1 MSHCGGRTRG
11 RCVQFEFTP
20 IPPMSLLFDSFGIPG
35 SLSISIAFTQSL
47 EDHGWSVDT
56 EIEHPSGPPLEE
68 LQKTDQEDDELV
80 TKQLQEFASEK
91 KALILRNS
99 HTGGHRYAGNCIVSK
114 LFISSS
120 FSVGDLDMVS
130 TVSFS
135 IFSVDVFSLLTKLR
149 LDLYSPGIGSMVR
162 PSIDTRSRVYR
173 FSDVGRGTSAPTTS
187 QRGDE
192 HLTPG
197 MQIAP

>member
-120 FSVGDLDMVS
+120 LFPPPFPSATWTWFQRSLSPSSPLTFSA
-130 TVSFS
+130 
-135 IFSVDVFSLLTKLR
+135 
-149 LDLYSPGIGSMVR
+149 YSPNSV
-162 PSIDTRSRVYR
+162 
-173 FSDVGRGTSAPTTS
+173 
-187 QRGDE
+187 
-192 HLTPG
+192 
-197 MQIAP
+197 